1 MISVE
6 SSPASNLA
14 EPLGLLERWLRDGE
28 PVQETFAM
36 RLGEEVAAGRLE
48 VLVAR
53 TEKAAA
59 AGVVVIAYRLNISSA
74 GSFASV
80 EDLYVVP
87 DARRRGVGRALLE
100 AVGRRCAVRGVSY
113 VEAQVCAH
121 AEAAALYR
129 ALGYS
134 PVPGVRTFARSYAL

>member
-28 PVQETFAM
+28 SVPETFAM

-53 TEKAAA
+53 TEEAA

-121 AEAAALYR
+121 ADAAALYR
-129 ALGYS
+129 TLGYAS
-134 PVPGVRTFARSYAL
+134 VPGVRTFARSYAL

>member
-28 PVQETFAM
+28 SVPETFAM

-53 TEKAAA
+53 TEEAA

-100 AVGRRCAVRGVSY
+100 AVGTRCVVRGVSY

-121 AEAAALYR
+121 ADAAALYR
-129 ALGYS
+129 ALGYAL
-134 PVPGVRTFARSYAL
+134 VPGVRTFARSYAL